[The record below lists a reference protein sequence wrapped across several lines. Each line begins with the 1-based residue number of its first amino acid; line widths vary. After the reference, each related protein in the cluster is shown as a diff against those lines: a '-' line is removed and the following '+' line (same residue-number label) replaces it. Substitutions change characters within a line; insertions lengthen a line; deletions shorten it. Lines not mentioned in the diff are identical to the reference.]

1 MNFGQTRERDRRS
14 RRKTRLGLLGTTCAA
29 AAFVALAAAPNAFAG
44 GSLDNTSLQSAFD
57 QSTFNGMV
65 GFITFNYL
73 NHQQGDGSVNRGP
86 QNSFAIGGDFVAHSG
101 SFHGFS
107 VGLAGYGAQ
116 SIGYYKGATHNTEL
130 TGSYPSVQSFR
141 EAYGQYQNK
150 NMEFRFGRQLINT
163 PWANAD
169 YYTFSPRA
177 FMGVAGVI
185 DAIGHGPTT
194 TDSAPL
200 SLDDSP
206 AQFSIFFA
214 RMFTYESRYSST
226 FTSNNRYGPANGLLT
241 IGAKYQN
248 TFGGTHVSFQGWYYD
263 FYGYGQLAYGE
274 VDFATPVGHG
284 QSIFGGFQAT
294 TEGNSGSASRNFTGV
309 PGAKVKIDAKEFG
322 AKLGFADGPY
332 SINLVGGFSPIE
344 KGAFRNGE
352 IVHPYRDLSG
362 YAFSN
367 SMQTGLEDFGP
378 GYAYGI
384 QWSAKFLKNKLDL
397 SGNYT
402 RYLVRYG
409 YGGDVYSYD
418 NTNPLYPGFPVGPT
432 GSPVPN
438 EQISSIGFNASYDLS
453 SILKG
458 LSITENTDTN
468 ITQNRSGYPQ
478 YPNVFFSSR
487 LYLEY
492 NF

>member
-1 MNFGQTRERDRRS
+1 MTIGQTRERDRRS
-14 RRKTRLGLLGTTCAA
+14 RRRTRLGLLGTTCAA
-29 AAFVALAAAPNAFAG
+29 AAFVALAAAPSAFAG
-44 GSLDNTSLQSAFD
+44 GSLDNTSLQQAFD
-57 QSTFNGMV
+57 QSTFSGMA
-65 GFITFNYL
+65 GFITFDYL
-73 NHQQGDGSVNRGP
+73 NHQQGDGSINRGP
-86 QNSFAIGGDFVAHSG
+86 QNSFAVGGDFIAHSG

-130 TGSYPSVQSFR
+130 TGAYPSVQSFR

-177 FMGVAGVI
+177 FMGLAGVV
-185 DAIGHGPTT
+185 DVIGHGPTT
-194 TDSAPL
+194 TDAAPL

-206 AQFSIFFA
+206 AQFSIFGA
-214 RMFTYESRYSST
+214 RMFNYESRYAST
-226 FTSNNRYGPANGLLT
+226 FTSGNRYGPSNGLLT
-241 IGAKYQN
+241 FGAKYQN
-248 TFGGTHVSFQGWYYD
+248 TFGGTHVSFQAWYYD
-263 FYGYGQLAYGE
+263 FYGYGQLWYGE
-274 VDFATPVGHG
+274 ADFAQPVGHS
-284 QSIFGGFQAT
+284 QSIFGGFQMT
-294 TEGNSGSASRNFTGV
+294 SEGNSGSGIKTFG
-309 PGAKVKIDAKEFG
+309 GATSNSINAKEYG
-322 AKLGFADGPY
+322 AKLGFSDGPY
-332 SINLVGGFSPIE
+332 SINLVGGYSPIE
-344 KGAFRNGE
+344 KGAFRNGA
-352 IVHPYRDLSG
+352 IVHPYNDLSG
-362 YAFSN
+362 YQFSN

-378 GYAYGI
+378 GYAYGV
-384 QWSAKFLKNKLDL
+384 QWDAKFLKNKLDV

-418 NTNPLYPGFPVGPT
+418 SLSPLYPGFPQQT
-432 GSPVPN
+432 GLPVPN
-438 EQISSIGFNASYDLS
+438 QQIWSLGFNVSYDLS
-453 SILKG
+453 SVLKG

-468 ITQNRSGYPQ
+468 VTQNRSGYPQ

-492 NF
+492 HF